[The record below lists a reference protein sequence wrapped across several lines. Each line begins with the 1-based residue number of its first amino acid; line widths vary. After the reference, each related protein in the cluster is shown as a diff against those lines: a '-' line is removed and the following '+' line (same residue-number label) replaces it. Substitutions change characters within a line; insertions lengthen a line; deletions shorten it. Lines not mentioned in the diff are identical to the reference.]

1 MSMAPNPTSPAEIWV
16 VSYSRQPQVFRTQD
30 GGLTWSYLSN
40 LAFSF
45 DMGGLAVAPANP
57 AVLYLPESSFVYK
70 SVDGGRTWNSFSYGN
85 AGYNYNGKAVVSPAV
100 PELVYIGGSC
110 KDSSG
115 KYRMGVLKSTDG
127 GLTWSGKPV
136 MAAWD

>member
-1 MSMAPNPTSPAEIWV
+1 MKKGILFFVLFSAFALFVQLAGQKGPAPAPVGVWEPIGPEGISVMSMAPNPTSPAEIWV

-30 GGLTWSYLSN
+30 GGLTWSCLSN

-70 SVDGGRTWNSFSYGN
+70 SVDGGRTWNSCLLW
-85 AGYNYNGKAVVSPAV
+85 KRR
-100 PELVYIGGSC
+100 L
-110 KDSSG
+110 
-115 KYRMGVLKSTDG
+115 
-127 GLTWSGKPV
+127 
-136 MAAWD
+136 